1 MKRQSPFYDQVKGFN
16 LKTYTDL
23 LNQDLKGFI
32 EYISPFAERKVTITE
47 AELGIE
53 RQLLHKWKRSG
64 LIPFRSKKD
73 TDKKSWTRFSFIELC
88 WLKVMYVL
96 RQQGVGIE
104 RLKTI
109 KNNLFNI
116 EFLKELLKS
125 IPLKEVEKVA
135 PSFLNSATKEGFII
149 DGGFK
154 ESLFSEEIAE
164 EYQFSVFTCLL
175 VSTMLFN
182 GVVLLYIDDK
192 GAPGIID
199 IAALKSKPII
209 GVDEIYNILNVPSIT
224 FVNLKAIVEE
234 LSANKEELIKKQPK

>member
-1 MKRQSPFYDQVKGFN
+1 MKRQNPFYDQVKGFN

-23 LNQDLKGFI
+23 LNKDLKGFI

-53 RQLLHKWKRSG
+53 RQLLHKWKRSE
-64 LIPFRSKKD
+64 LIPFRSKKG
-73 TDKKSWTRFSFIELC
+73 TDKKSWARFSFIELC

-116 EFLKELLKS
+116 EFLSDLFKS
-125 IPLKEVEKVA
+125 IPLKEIENVA
-135 PSFLNSATKEGFII
+135 PGLLNKAANEGLLK
-149 DGGFK
+149 DDGFK
-154 ESLFSEEIAE
+154 ESLLNETVVE
-164 EYQFSVFTCLL
+164 EYQLSVFTSLL
-175 VSTMLFN
+175 ISTMLLN

-199 IAALKSKPII
+199 IAALKSKPIL
-209 GVDEIYNILNVPSIT
+209 GVNEIYNILNVPSIT
-224 FVNLKAIVEE
+224 FVNLKAIIEE
-234 LSANKEELIKKQPK
+234 LSANKEEVVKKQH